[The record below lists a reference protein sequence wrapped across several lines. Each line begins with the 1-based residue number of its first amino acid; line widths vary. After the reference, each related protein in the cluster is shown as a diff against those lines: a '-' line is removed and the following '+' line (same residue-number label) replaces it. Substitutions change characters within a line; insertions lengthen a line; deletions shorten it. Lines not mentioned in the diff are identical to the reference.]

1 MCEFR
6 ERGCFVYVV
15 IVGKYVSEESKG
27 KKYQKKDFVIYKY
40 NVVYKL

>member
-6 ERGCFVYVV
+6 EGGCFVYVG

-27 KKYQKKDFVIYKY
+27 KKY
-40 NVVYKL
+40 